1 MTQVCNLDVASCCG
15 LTEVLDPLLFKA
27 LCEPMRVG
35 LLVNLTRLPQP
46 ATVSQIASCCPID
59 LSVVSRHLAVLR
71 DCGILTSEK
80 RGKEVFYSVRYNELA
95 ATLRGMADAIEQCCP
110 QETNDERFCNA

>member
-1 MTQVCNLDVASCCG
+1 MSEALNPD
-15 LTEVLDPLLFKA
+15 LFKA

-35 LLVNLTRLPQP
+35 LLAQLTRLPQP
-46 ATVSQIASCCPID
+46 ATVSQIAACCPID

-71 DCGILTSEK
+71 DCGILTAEK

-95 ATLRGMADAIEQCCP
+95 ATLRGMAEAIEQCCP
-110 QETNDERFCNA
+110 PGTETGRYKGDDDEQSCNA